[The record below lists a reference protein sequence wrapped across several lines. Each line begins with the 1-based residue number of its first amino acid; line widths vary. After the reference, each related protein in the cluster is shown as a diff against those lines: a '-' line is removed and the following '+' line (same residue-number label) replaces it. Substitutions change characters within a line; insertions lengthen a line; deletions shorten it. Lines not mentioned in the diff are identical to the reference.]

1 MKKMFLFF
9 FLFLIGCSS
18 VKKSILV
25 TRTEMFMN
33 TTITINVVGT
43 DTQYLKKSL
52 VDVMAYMKQLAAELN
67 VYSSTNVMAKINN
80 QASEQFISMTTSISQ
95 VIAKSLFFSKIS
107 DGYFDITMAPLGK
120 AWDFRKKKVPS
131 KETISKLLPYA
142 NYKNIVLSNGAI
154 KFLSPHTKIDTGGIA
169 KGYII
174 DKAYVF
180 LAQRGI
186 KSGLIN
192 AGGDIYAWGCKPDNH
207 LWKIGIQDPRNS
219 LKFVK
224 TVEIKNEAIV
234 TSGDYERFFI
244 KNGKRYFHII
254 NPKTGYSDSDI
265 MSATIVTSNATMADG
280 LSTTVLVMGVEK
292 ATNLLRKHFPKAKYL
307 IIYKKEGIRK
317 QISNL
322 MFQKD

>member
-1 MKKMFLFF
+1 MRKLFLFVLIFLVSCSSMKKP
-9 FLFLIGCSS
+9 
-18 VKKSILV
+18 ILV

-33 TTITINVVGT
+33 TIITINVVGG
-43 DTQYLKKSL
+43 DAQYLKKSL
-52 VDVMAYMKQLAAELN
+52 IDVMLYMKQLASELN
-67 VYSSTNVMAKINN
+67 VYSSTNLMAKINN
-80 QASEQFISMTTSISQ
+80 KASEQFIPMTTSISQ

-120 AWDFRKKKVPS
+120 AWDFRKEKIPS
-131 KETISKLLPYA
+131 KEEISKLLSYV

-174 DKAYVF
+174 DKAYAF

-192 AGGDIYAWGCKPDNH
+192 AGGDIYAWGRKPDH
-207 LWKIGIQDPRNS
+207 TLWKVGIQDPRDS

-224 TVEIKNEAIV
+224 NVEIKDKAIV

-265 MSATIVTSNATMADG
+265 MSATIMASNATMADG

-307 IIYKKEGIRK
+307 IIYKKDRIRK
-317 QISNL
+317 QISN
-322 MFQKD
+322 FD